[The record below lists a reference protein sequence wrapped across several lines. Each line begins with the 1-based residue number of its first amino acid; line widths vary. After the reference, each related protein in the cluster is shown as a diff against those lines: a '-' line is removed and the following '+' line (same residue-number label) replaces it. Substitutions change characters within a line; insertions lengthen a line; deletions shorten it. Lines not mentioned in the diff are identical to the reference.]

1 MLCCIYVIKALRVN
15 ALKICASNPN
25 ESVFIFIKALQFDAK
40 FDKSFDTI
48 SPLIQL
54 QLLKTLLCCIYVIKA
69 LRVNAL
75 KICASNPNESVLI
88 FIKALQFDAKFGK
101 SFDTISPLIQ
111 LQRLKAL
118 LCCIYVIKALPV
130 NALKICASN
139 PNESVFIFIKA
150 LQFDAKYSKS
160 FDTIS
165 PLIQLQLLKTS
176 LCCIYVIKALRVNA
190 LKICASNPNESVSIL
205 LKALQFDAKFS
216 KSFDTISP

>member
-1 MLCCIYVIKALRVN
+1 M
-15 ALKICASNPN
+15 
-25 ESVFIFIKALQFDAK
+25 
-40 FDKSFDTI
+40 
-48 SPLIQL
+48 
-54 QLLKTLLCCIYVIKA
+54 LCCIYVIKA

-88 FIKALQFDAKFGK
+88 FIKALQFDAKF
-101 SFDTISPLIQ
+101 D
-111 LQRLKAL
+111 
-118 LCCIYVIKALPV
+118 
-130 NALKICASN
+130 
-139 PNESVFIFIKA
+139 
-150 LQFDAKYSKS
+150 KS